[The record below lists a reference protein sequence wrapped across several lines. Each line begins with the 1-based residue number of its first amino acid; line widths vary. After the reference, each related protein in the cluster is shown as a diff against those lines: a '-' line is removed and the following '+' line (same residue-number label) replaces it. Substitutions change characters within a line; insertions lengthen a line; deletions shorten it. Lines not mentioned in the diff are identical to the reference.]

1 MSKIILVRH
10 GDSQWDQEN
19 RYIGWIDVPLL
30 EQKDVLKRI
39 GNVLLNN
46 NTDIDVVITSVL
58 ERSIVSA
65 WTIMNSMY
73 HSWITEIHDWRLN
86 PRHYGAIQGL
96 TYQEALLRYPNINEI
111 NLSWDQTVNPVTLED
126 KNHPRHDRRYS
137 HIEPENLPSV
147 ESLKDVYERVETF
160 ITDILLPILAKNDN
174 VLIIAHHDSIR
185 SILKYFQKLSIEDTL
200 AFNINPSQAIAL
212 EYDYNTGVSG
222 QPTFII

>member
-86 PRHYGAIQGL
+86 PRHYGVVQGL
-96 TYQEALLRYPNINEI
+96 TYQEALLKYPNINEI

-126 KNHPRHDRRYS
+126 KNHPRYDRRYS

-147 ESLKDVYERVETF
+147 ESLKDVYSRVETF

-174 VLIIAHHDSIR
+174 VLIVAHHDSIR
-185 SILKYFQKLSIEDTL
+185 SILKYFQNLSIEDTIT
-200 AFNINPSQAIAL
+200 FNINPSQAIVL
-212 EYDYNTGVSG
+212 EYDYSTGVSG

>member
-46 NTDIDVVITSVL
+46 NTDIDIVITSVL

-96 TYQEALLRYPNINEI
+96 TYQEAILRYPNINEI

>member
-19 RYIGWIDVPLL
+19 RYIGWADVPLL
-30 EQKDVLKRI
+30 EQKDTLKNI

-46 NTDIDVVITSVL
+46 NTDIDIVITSVL

-86 PRHYGAIQGL
+86 PRHYGCIQGL
-96 TYQEALLRYPNINEI
+96 TYQEALLKYPNLNEI

-126 KNHPRHDRRYS
+126 KNHPRYDRRYA
-137 HIEPENLPSV
+137 HINLENLPSV
-147 ESLKDVYERVETF
+147 ESLKDVYSRVETF

-174 VLIIAHHDSIR
+174 ILIVAHHDSIR
-185 SILKYFQKLSIEDTL
+185 SILKYFQNLSIEDTIN
-200 AFNINPSQAIAL
+200 FNINPSQSIVL
-212 EYDYNTGVSG
+212 EYDYNTGMATRSV
-222 QPTFII
+222 FK